1 VVEGIAA
8 QERGGRWR
16 KPPRLYEGVARDL
29 AQAIMDGRY
38 APGDFLPTEQAL
50 AAEYGTSRNVIREAL
65 KVLSARMLI
74 EIHHGRG
81 AAVLP
86 RHRWQLL
93 DQLVHLVQ
101 EDQEVPHNLLE
112 LRRILEVEIA
122 GLAAQRAN
130 REHVAAMRETLAAM
144 QATAAAPLECIEHDI
159 GFHRVLAE
167 AAGNPLMPLVLEPVA
182 QLLRASRV
190 ATIHNPGAVERS
202 VEAHRQ
208 ILERVEARDDEGARA
223 AMRRHLLQVEG
234 EIRRIHD
241 AVDEQ
246 ARAEAGAAGHEARPA
261 DRRS

>member
-1 VVEGIAA
+1 MVEGITT

-16 KPPRLYEGVARDL
+16 KPPRLYEGVALDL
-29 AQAIMDGRY
+29 ARAIMDGRY
-38 APGDFLPTEQAL
+38 APDDFLPTEQAL

-81 AAVLP
+81 AVVLP

-93 DQLVHLVQ
+93 DQLVHLVE
-101 EDQEVPHNLLE
+101 EDQEVPYNLLE

-130 REHVAAMRETLAAM
+130 PEQISAMRDTLGAM
-144 QATAAAPLECIEHDI
+144 QSAAAAPLECIEHDI
-159 GFHRVLAE
+159 VFHRVLAE
-167 AAGNPLMPLVLEPVA
+167 AAGNPLVPLVLEPVA

-208 ILERVEARDDEGARA
+208 ILERVEAHDDGGARA
-223 AMRRHLLQVEG
+223 AMRQHLLQVEG
-234 EIRRIHD
+234 EIRRLHG
-241 AVDEQ
+241 AMDEP
-246 ARAEAGAAGHEARPA
+246 ARAGAGG
-261 DRRS
+261 SG